1 MDRLP
6 NEIKHRIAHWVDKLD
21 TEWGSPELL
30 KLALVDRT
38 FNGICSRP
46 IWQTHCLYKEEL
58 RRLNIFVDT
67 ILPRHSKLTKTLTMG
82 IHFEGLPLGFFDD
95 PRRDPRKL
103 EHAEFIRRCFLQRQ
117 ILESSPNLKDLGVYL
132 ETTPL
137 DEHGDFVCDYRAQ
150 PTSWLLPQV
159 SQLVNLT
166 EIWLAPSWHQISFTE
181 DFLVRLIRDM
191 VHLEYFGCYGIDA
204 KRICCQGCT
213 YSASVDGLE
222 LPLARKL
229 ASLPSLVHLELGST
243 SCFDWNWSKIPWK
256 GALSNIKLVDCWRA
270 SPGALHQFC
279 MLFESSLTSLD
290 LNNVPAIGDDEE
302 ELDRDFPEEASNQY
316 QFRLPC
322 LEFLSI
328 RQLPVTFCELFRES
342 HAIERLQIYKKKY
355 MTPTDFD
362 FFFEGRSWMNLRTLS
377 IVSGVWDRKPE
388 FISLADRGLRK
399 GIQVELDEELDLETK
414 TDYDSSDSED
424 SSSDEDI

>member
-6 NEIKHRIAHWVDKLD
+6 NEIKHRIAYWVDKLD

-46 IWQTHCLYKEEL
+46 IWQ
-58 RRLNIFVDT
+58 
-67 ILPRHSKLTKTLTMG
+67 
-82 IHFEGLPLGFFDD
+82 
-95 PRRDPRKL
+95 
-103 EHAEFIRRCFLQRQ
+103 RQ

-132 ETTPL
+132 ETTPRRTRRFRL
-137 DEHGDFVCDYRAQ
+137 RLPGTTNIMA
-150 PTSWLLPQV
+150 LPQV

-204 KRICCQGCT
+204 KRIVAKVVRTRPLLTVG
-213 YSASVDGLE
+213 ASFGQE
-222 LPLARKL
+222 M